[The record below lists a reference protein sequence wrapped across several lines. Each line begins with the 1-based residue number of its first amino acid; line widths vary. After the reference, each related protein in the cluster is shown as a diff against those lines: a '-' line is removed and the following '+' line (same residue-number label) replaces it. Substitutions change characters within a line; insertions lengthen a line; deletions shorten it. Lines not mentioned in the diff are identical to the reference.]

1 MALTGGQTLEIV
13 GAAHCKLSTLIMP
26 LLQTIFNKG
35 KHWLCDEIMVDSDLV
50 SRRSRS
56 AQFIR
61 RFSRYVTTA
70 SKPQGKN
77 EVMVIFLSLSIY
89 QTLPLVYW

>member
-1 MALTGGQTLEIV
+1 MAITGGQTLDIV
-13 GAAHCKLSTLIMP
+13 GAAHCKLSTLIP
-26 LLQTIFNKG
+26 LLQTTCNKG
-35 KHWLCDEIMVDSDLV
+35 KHWLCDEILVDSDFV

-61 RFSRYVTTA
+61 RLTRYVTTA
-70 SKPQGKN
+70 SKPQAKH
-77 EVMVIFLSLSIY
+77 ELMLIFLLLFIY